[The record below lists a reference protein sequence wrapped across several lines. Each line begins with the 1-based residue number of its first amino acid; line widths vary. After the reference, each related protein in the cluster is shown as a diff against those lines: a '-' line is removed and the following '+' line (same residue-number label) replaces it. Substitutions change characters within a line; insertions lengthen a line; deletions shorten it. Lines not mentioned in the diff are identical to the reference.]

1 MVSRCVDVLKKSE
14 ADIDIHIIPG
24 CLEFALASQKII
36 QQQKI
41 DAIICIGVLMKGE
54 THHYEMILQSCSSGM
69 QKVSLDSGIPL
80 INAVLPVTNM
90 DQVKERASDNDY
102 NKGIEAALAAIE
114 FITWEK
120 TFSNQL

>member
-1 MVSRCVDVLKKSE
+1 
-14 ADIDIHIIPG
+14 
-24 CLEFALASQKII
+24 
-36 QQQKI
+36 
-41 DAIICIGVLMKGE
+41 
-54 THHYEMILQSCSSGM
+54 MILQSCSSGM

-80 INAVLPVTNM
+80 INAVLPVTTM